1 MLKVVREQGETIDHL
16 LRRYS
21 EGLKRLNF
29 FNVVKSRNVKTRK
42 ISKKQ
47 KKSSAL
53 YKLRKREQME
63 YLKRMGRIEEPSFGR
78 GSYQNKRGRKAK

>member
-1 MLKVVREQGETIDHL
+1 MLRVIRENGETIDHL

-29 FNVVKSRNVKTRK
+29 FNVVKSRSAKTRK

-53 YKLRKREQME
+53 YKLHKQEKME
-63 YLKRMGRIEEPSFGR
+63 YLKRMGRIEETTFGR
-78 GSYQNKRGRKAK
+78 GSYYKNRGRKAK